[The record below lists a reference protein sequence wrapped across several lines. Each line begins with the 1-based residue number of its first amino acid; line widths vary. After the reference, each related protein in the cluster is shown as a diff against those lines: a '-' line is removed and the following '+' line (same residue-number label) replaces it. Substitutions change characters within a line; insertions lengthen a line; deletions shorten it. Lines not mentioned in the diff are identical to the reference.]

1 MQKTYQ
7 HPEAIVVEWIQENH
21 LLAGTTDKVSS
32 IGGNANL
39 KYNGPGSVAARTKE
53 DNGWDDWGEE

>member
-7 HPEAIVVEWIQENH
+7 HPEAIVIEWIQESH
-21 LLAGTTDKVSS
+21 LLADSNKVTS
-32 IGGNANL
+32 IRSNANL
-39 KYNGPGSVAARTKE
+39 GYRGGAATAARTKE